1 MYNKLLISAGG
12 GIISRLQQAE
22 QDDCATI
29 AIGLGG
35 TGISCLRSLK
45 KEIFTRVK
53 PDSGSSLVAT
63 YKHIKFLAVDTDRS
77 SIGDTGS
84 VDTLDGNTEFFNIS
98 CPDIH
103 GLLANAHLLQ
113 QDASLQWLI
122 TKNAQQNGNGL
133 SIHSAEAGAGG
144 VRQIG
149 RLLLLQNCQKFV
161 TKLTHMIT
169 EARTG
174 LMGNPNI
181 NIHIFT
187 GLGGGT
193 GAGTFLDVC
202 YIVQHVLGQ
211 LGLAG
216 QAYTCGYFF
225 LPDVNLAKGVTNE
238 YIKSN
243 GFASMKELDYVMNY
257 DNNGGQWDQQY
268 DGFRVTTQEP
278 PVKLA
283 HLITATDS
291 NGAVRENGY
300 DYAMHVA
307 VDYVLEYIIKPYVD
321 AGDDVDND
329 GVFSIKSHISNVN
342 QLING
347 VSKRHGA
354 CYNYCVLGAANA
366 YLPYKEITT
375 YLTSKIFE
383 GFGALPTQLPLGNA
397 IDNFVTANQL
407 RYEDL
412 FRQLTDKLPAIPLTA
427 LDHKELY
434 EQTEGITNDT
444 IPHLLTPMRDATSKI
459 SGKLEEN
466 RAAMLDTDASPLADS
481 TSRVAS
487 VYARVKQALIGVAAE
502 PDKGPYYAGCVL
514 HNLNANDLGNVI
526 RGYIKQAQE
535 NLSKALADLNLRD
548 NSMSHA
554 LGQLQSS
561 NALNR
566 KGRAQD
572 YISATHAY
580 FAQRSKIDQIQ
591 MFIETLKVLEQQL
604 ADLYSGFFGIFANI
618 MTNLQD
624 TFDDNRRTLAEP
636 ILEDHSYAMKLMTI
650 QDLQASLDAS
660 VADMKIG
667 DMIHNF
673 VVTMLNNPDA
683 WVSQDENKICDA
695 VTRFFLDQLQ
705 AYTEKTI
712 VHYLQ
717 LKFGTTEP
725 AALEKK
731 VYDEIMLPL
740 GDRSAPLFW
749 IDTGIHK
756 LSDAKPLGY
765 LSVPNISSEIKA
777 AAANYMAGHEGVRVR
792 KAQAADRIT
801 IFRFLCGMPLYAYK
815 GVGNYKGAYIADMS
829 LGKHLYEGSVGDA
842 RDSRKMIN
850 IFPISTVDA
859 TAHTT
864 EEKDNLAFY
873 AKAWDLGVLT
883 KVEVGNA
890 VDIHLNVFDADYVA
904 RMETA
909 AAPVIQSAD
918 AAKAKVVLENI
929 NTNPVPVTSFKVM
942 PNNGTMDAADIV
954 IRDHIVGSLAHMEL
968 LRAQV
973 ALLDRVQGIK
983 DALAQIIDKTAGMN
997 KNVRDFAM
1005 ALMTGVIEKADA
1017 YTYSLVHESFG
1028 LKDSVELTTIDSEPF
1043 GMALPLYSAFVN
1055 FCALSAD
1062 QKATVDAD
1070 VKNNLRTN
1078 AAVVD
1083 AALAD
1088 LTAFLT
1094 VDRVNAFMNTAKT
1107 SYPDEFEAIKA
1118 FFQGLNVEVRNFANM
1133 R

>member
-53 PDSGSSLVAT
+53 PDSGSSLVAN

-98 CPDIH
+98 CPDIN
-103 GLLANAHLLQ
+103 GLLENAHLLL
-113 QDASLQWLI
+113 QDASLQWLK
-122 TKNAQQNGNGL
+122 TKNTQENGSGI
-133 SIHSAEAGAGG
+133 SILSAEAGAGG

-174 LMGNPNI
+174 LMGNPNV

-202 YIVQHVLGQ
+202 YIVQHVLSQ
-211 LGLAG
+211 MGLAG

-243 GFASMKELDYVMNY
+243 GFASMKELDYAMNY

-268 DGFRVTTQEP
+268 DGFRITTTQP

-291 NGAVRENGY
+291 NGAIRENGY

-383 GFGALPTQLPLGNA
+383 GFGALPQQLPLGNA
-397 IDNFVTANQL
+397 IDNFVMSNQL

-412 FRQLTDKLPAIPLTA
+412 FRQLTDKLPAIPMTA

-434 EQTEGITNDT
+434 EQVEGITNDV
-444 IPHLLTPMRDATSKI
+444 IPHLLSPMRDATSKI

-466 RAAMLDTDASPLADS
+466 RAALLDTDASPLVGS
-481 TSRVAS
+481 TQQIAS

-514 HNLNANDLGNVI
+514 HNLNANDLSNVI
-526 RGYIKQAQE
+526 RGHIKTAQE
-535 NLSKALADLNLRD
+535 NLSKALANLSLRD
-548 NSMSHA
+548 NSMAHA
-554 LGQLQSS
+554 LNQLQNS

-572 YISATHAY
+572 YASATHAY
-580 FAQRSKIDQIQ
+580 FAERSKIDQLQ
-591 MFIETLKVLEQQL
+591 VFIETLKVLEQQL
-604 ADLYSGFFGIFANI
+604 SDLYSGFFGIFAGV
-618 MTNLQD
+618 MSNLQD

-636 ILEDHSYAMKLMTI
+636 ILENNSYAMKLMTI
-650 QDLQASLDAS
+650 QDLQASLDAA

-667 DMIHNF
+667 DLIHNF
-673 VVTMLNNPDA
+673 VVDMLNNPEA

-731 VYDEIMLPL
+731 VYDEIITPL

-749 IDTGIHK
+749 IDSGVHK

-777 AAANYMAGHEGVRVR
+777 AAANYMAGHEGIRVR

-801 IFRFLCGMPLYAYK
+801 IFRFLCGMPMYAYK
-815 GVGNYKGAYIADMS
+815 GVGNYKGAYIADKS
-829 LGKHLYEGSVGDA
+829 VGKHLYEGSVGDV
-842 RDSRKMIN
+842 RDSRKMVN
-850 IFPISTVDA
+850 ISPVSTVEA
-859 TAHTT
+859 SQYTT
-864 EEKDNLAFY
+864 EEQENLVLY
-873 AKAWDLGVLT
+873 TKAWDLGVLT

-890 VDIHLNVFDADYVA
+890 VDIHLNVFDTDYVA
-904 RMETA
+904 KMDTA
-909 AAPVIQSAD
+909 TAPVIQAGD
-918 AAKAKVVLENI
+918 AAKAKALLENI
-929 NTNPVPVTSFKVM
+929 NATPVPVASFKVM
-942 PNNGTMDAADIV
+942 PNNGAADATDIV
-954 IRDHIVGSLAHMEL
+954 VRDHVVDSLAHMEV

-973 ALLDRVQGIK
+973 ALLDRVQAIK
-983 DALAQIIDKTAGMN
+983 DSLAQIVDKTAGMN

-1005 ALMTGVIEKADA
+1005 ALMTGVIKKVDA
-1017 YTYSLVHESFG
+1017 YTYSTVHESFG
-1028 LKDSVELTTIDSEPF
+1028 LEELTDLTTIDSEPY
-1043 GMALPLYSAFVN
+1043 GMSLPLYSAFVG
-1055 FCALSAD
+1055 FCALSAE
-1062 QKATVDAD
+1062 QKSTIDAD
-1070 VKNNLRTN
+1070 VKTNLRGN
-1078 AAVVD
+1078 AAAVD

-1088 LTAFLT
+1088 LVAFLT
-1094 VDRVNAFMNTAKT
+1094 PDRINAFMNTAKT
-1107 SYPDEFEAIKA
+1107 SYVDEFEAIKA
-1118 FFQGLNVEVRNFANM
+1118 FFQGLNTEVRNFANM